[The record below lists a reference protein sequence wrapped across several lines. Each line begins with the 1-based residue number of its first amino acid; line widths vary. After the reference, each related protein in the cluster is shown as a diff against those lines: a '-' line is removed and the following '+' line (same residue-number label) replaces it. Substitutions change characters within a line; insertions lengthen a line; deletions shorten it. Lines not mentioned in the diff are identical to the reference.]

1 MKKTVKS
8 ATLFVTSCVALFSVV
23 LSFGFLSVRA
33 EAAQVPAN
41 LTAIENRTDENG
53 FEISFPSAKIDD
65 KNAESIEIDVRTVLP
80 SLVIPDAKGD
90 FIANIDAAR
99 KLAAAQ
105 KAALASGYALELH
118 GIENNQVTVS
128 LCGVSDAVVLESGVT
143 VPETVLRY
151 VMPSEVSTAAIGTN
165 AELNTAARVLAGFM
179 TGAGFDAVDGAWF
192 LFEA

>member
-53 FEISFPSAKIDD
+53 FEISLPAAKIDG
-65 KNAESIEIDVRTVLP
+65 EIIEIDVRAVLP
-80 SLVIPDAKGD
+80 SLVVPDPDGD
-90 FIANIDAAR
+90 FIADIDAAR

-118 GIENNQVTVS
+118 GIENNQVAVS
-128 LCGVSDAVVLESGVT
+128 LCGVSDAVVLGSGVA

-151 VMPSEVSTAAIGTN
+151 VMPSEVDTAAIDGN
-165 AELNTAARVLAGFM
+165 AELNAAARVLAGFM

>member
-1 MKKTVKS
+1 MKKNVKS
-8 ATLFVTSCVALFSVV
+8 ATLLITSCVALFSVV

-41 LTAIENRTDENG
+41 LTAIKNQTDENG
-53 FEISFPSAKIDD
+53 FEISFPSAKIDGED
-65 KNAESIEIDVRTVLP
+65 VEIDVRTVLP
-80 SLVIPDAKGD
+80 SLVIPNVDGS
-90 FIANIDAAR
+90 FIANIDTAR

-118 GIENNQVTVS
+118 GIDGNQVTVS

-151 VMPSEVSTAAIGTN
+151 VMPSEISTAAVNANAETN
-165 AELNTAARVLAGFM
+165 AAARVLAGFM
-179 TGAGFDAVDGAWF
+179 TSAGFEADDGAWF
-192 LFEA
+192 LFNA